1 MSKKILAAGIV
12 RDLEFD
18 SQESLDKYI
27 NRFEL
32 FCARYEI
39 LDKFIRD
46 DGSVIARIVTQYN
59 DSDLIKLYE

>member
-1 MSKKILAAGIV
+1 MSKKLLAAGIV

-18 SQESLDKYI
+18 SQESLNKYI

-32 FCARYEI
+32 FGDQYKI

-46 DGSVIARIVTQYN
+46 DGTVIARIVTQYN
-59 DSDLIKLYE
+59 DSNLIQLYE